1 MLDSSN
7 ELFVCSTNTTHA
19 FTQRDKAN
27 SPLRD
32 LALRTVQERRKRALR
47 SYLKIQVCFLEKK
60 KNPNLSD
67 TLFSQRSQTQTT
79 PWLMIA
85 NVSSKCLIPDLI
97 AVPE

>member
-1 MLDSSN
+1 MLAISHK
-7 ELFVCSTNTTHA
+7 CWIQATNCLYVPQTTHA

-60 KNPNLSD
+60 KIQTFLILS
-67 TLFSQRSQTQTT
+67 LVKEAKHK
-79 PWLMIA
+79 PLHG
-85 NVSSKCLIPDLI
+85 
-97 AVPE
+97 